1 MARDKI
7 AKEYRTRATTGQE
20 ANKEIT
26 GLRSEIRESVK
37 ARIVKATGRP
47 TTYDESQG
55 KRLCELIS
63 EGMSLTEACDSLGLA
78 RSTVLTWAESGNQPA
93 FTSNL
98 ARARE
103 ALAEHAFSEA
113 YAIPRKLLKLYDDD
127 PELKLD
133 PARVQLARLATD
145 TLRWYA
151 ERLKPR
157 TFGEKKIEQSVTV
170 TNNTL
175 TIDSRELSQDQRDAL
190 RGALLAAKSLPVTI
204 DHE

>member
-1 MARDKI
+1 MAKDKT
-7 AKEYRTRATTGQE
+7 AKQYRTRAPSGQDMTRE
-20 ANKEIT
+20 LQAR
-26 GLRSEIRESVK
+26 LPEIRAKVRD
-37 ARIVKATGRP
+37 RIEKTKGRP
-47 TTYDESQG
+47 TTFNESQG
-55 KRLCELIS
+55 TELCKLIS

-93 FTSNL
+93 FASSL

-113 YAIPRKLLKLYDDD
+113 YAIPRKLLALYDDD
-127 PELKLD
+127 KDLKLD

-145 TLRWYA
+145 TLKWYS

-157 TFGEKKIEQSVTV
+157 TFGEKKIEQSVTI
-170 TNNTL
+170 TNNAL

-190 RGALLAAKSLPVTI
+190 RGALLAAKNLPVTI
-204 DHE
+204 EHD